1 MDKVDLEYMKS
12 IFEESIQLDSSYDLS
27 LDSMF
32 EEVPGWD
39 SIGHMLI
46 ITSLEEN
53 LEIELEIEEVVGVNT
68 IQKLINLASSKL

>member
-1 MDKVDLEYMKS
+1 VDKVNLKYMKS

-27 LDSMF
+27 LESMF

-46 ITSLEEN
+46 ITALEEN
-53 LEIELEIEEVVGVNT
+53 LDIELEIEEIIGVNT
-68 IQKLINLASSKL
+68 VQKLINIAASKL